1 LDPFGLV
8 PTISRRKTAP
18 RQLSQRLVER
28 AGLEWKPSNRVL
40 LFRLAGK
47 LNRLEVHVADADSA
61 VLTPSRGLV
70 SGHATGS
77 RSVSVTK
84 AYS

>member
-1 LDPFGLV
+1 MEAKQ
-8 PTISRRKTAP
+8 SWR
-18 RQLSQRLVER
+18 
-28 AGLEWKPSNRVL
+28 

-47 LNRLEVHVADADSA
+47 PNRLEVHVADTDSA